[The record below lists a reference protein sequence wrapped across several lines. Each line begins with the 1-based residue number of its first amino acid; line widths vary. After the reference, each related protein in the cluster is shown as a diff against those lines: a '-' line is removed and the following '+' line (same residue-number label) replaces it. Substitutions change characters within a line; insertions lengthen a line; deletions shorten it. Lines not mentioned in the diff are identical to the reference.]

1 MHRENITL
9 YCVLYDP
16 FYCTVDP
23 EQIWQ
28 LIRDIGGGATAS
40 VAGAID
46 FYVPVSVISL
56 VLLMDSKLKVNWRKS
71 YV

>member
-1 MHRENITL
+1 MHRANITL

-16 FYCTVDP
+16 YSCSCDP
-23 EQIWQ
+23 EQIWL
-28 LIRDIGGGATAS
+28 LIRDIGGGANAS

-46 FYVPVSVISL
+46 FYVPVTVISL
-56 VLLMDSKLKVNWRKS
+56 VLLMDSRLKVNWRKS